1 MATVSMNQIESEFL
15 DVCKTKDCQ
24 AVRELILKGCDPVVR
39 NEQGQNGLH
48 LASQHGNIDV
58 ARLLVEVYACNPGIR
73 DYKGRNALH
82 LACLGGHLTIA
93 AYFIRECKFSF
104 SEQCNFKNT
113 ALHYACLSGDIPT
126 VRFVMH
132 VMSTG
137 FYLDNLN
144 LYQDMVST
152 YCNVVNPEYGRQN
165 TSSLVIQNED
175 RDTAMHVAFR
185 AGHLSV
191 LRCFVEELELDE
203 PLYNVLKSVLH
214 RACTYSYGREEM
226 FAYLIDNNMINSR
239 SPSNPVLEESRPE
252 MRSLYD
258 PYKQYKSP
266 PVFTPNF
273 RAEMINYSVICACQN
288 GDDEKLKDQIER
300 YKKDPVVPINMNGD
314 TLLHSACITNNVS
327 LIKYLLDCQCDP
339 KGQNKEGNTPLHVAC
354 KWGNIS
360 TVQTLIDAE
369 ISIVNT
375 ANGEGNIVNRAN
387 KEGNTPLHIAL
398 KNGRA
403 QIAKLLLGI
412 ASCKIETLNR
422 FNESPLHIVARS
434 MDIELIEC
442 VVTRSTSILNHAD
455 GFGDTALFSA
465 CRSGNIDIVK
475 LLVNAGCDPL
485 HVNIRTCEMP
495 IHIACRTEN
504 MGLFQYLKTKIDDKD
519 RPWCQV
525 NCLGQTPFHLACR
538 RGNLLIVKEIIKHNA
553 CDCNAKDAK
562 GMTPLH
568 VACLK
573 NTMEIANVL
582 LAHLKVDVNIH
593 NMYGDTPLHIAC
605 LNENPDIA
613 TLLIDHDA
621 CVIAKNT
628 EGISPLHV
636 VCLKNTI
643 EIAKVLLTHPKV
655 NVNIQDVFLDTP
667 LHIACAN
674 DNPDIVTLL
683 MHRDACVITQNK
695 SGDTP
700 VHIASRCCRFEI
712 MRKLLPVEKSQ
723 GVKCN
728 EVNKDGYTPLHI
740 SCINGRMPI
749 VEYLTKNGH
758 CDPSRSISAQLQ
770 NHQQHTPLHLAC
782 ENGHTDVAVYLAQCV
797 PKTLTA
803 CGRYNEYPLLLA
815 LKNKHYEL
823 VKRIIPE
830 FCDPTTLQYFF
841 FCCCEYGDAD
851 FLHYLVSN
859 SICDPKSVGPQ
870 GKSSVLYYLLVC
882 TRTKQTEADS
892 KLLYLLDLCSSQIN
906 CPDDNGD
913 TPLLYAC
920 NYGMVGIIPK
930 LLEYK
935 ANPNCKNSRGD
946 YPLHIACSH
955 YMLSTVKVLID
966 YEADLSC
973 KDSNDQTPLHIACSK
988 PPHSCE
994 LAKLL
999 LEKGADTS
1007 CLDLKGYSPVHTAV
1021 RRHDGIEYLKLLFQY
1036 KADPSCPGPNGD
1048 TPLHIACKN
1057 ILKDVVSLLLTYN
1070 ADTSCTDAS
1079 GNTPLHIACMCS
1091 HVRLMDE
1098 IISML
1103 LHNNASTKCVN
1114 ATGDTPLHLACRM
1127 ESNHAINELIT
1138 FGADITCKNSRGQ
1151 TPIQATQSFD
1161 IIKILI
1167 DHGANPQDV
1176 YTEYGR
1182 ILEKC
1187 KKEQPLHELVKVFVV
1202 GKALAGKTTL
1212 VEALKSEGVDPINL
1226 DVELERTVGIVTTKF
1241 TSNDFGHVAFHDFAG
1256 QQEFYSSHSQ
1266 FLESNF
1272 TSSAI
1277 VLIVVDIT
1285 LDENKLAQN
1294 IHYWMNFIK
1303 QLCCKNTRLP
1313 RMISIGSHQDQVTD
1327 SKTLERVMKEATENY
1342 QCLGP
1347 VLLDCRDPTSD
1358 GLRKLKIV
1366 LKNQCNIIRDNIK
1379 IDGQCHVLC
1388 AFMHSQFNSM
1398 NFVQL
1403 SGLQRA
1409 IQKSRTSVHSNDP
1422 GSLLPQAHD
1431 TLLNLLVKLDKVGNI
1446 ILLKSESTTK
1456 DEYWIIL
1463 KQDIVYQKI
1472 DGNLF
1477 SPSVRVKDPSLIGNT
1492 GVLPL
1497 SVVQK
1502 ILSSQDIGFDLD
1514 VTMLY
1519 LVHKEFCHR
1528 VKDPETL
1535 QLISNEVSKPTE
1547 EDIKLYFFP
1556 YFVKVEKPPTVWK
1569 SKDSMLYCSGW
1580 CLQSFDNQF
1589 FTTRFLHVLLLRL
1602 TFKYAVAQ
1610 GGTSSKF
1617 RRRCNIWKNGIQWQ
1631 TTQGVEVLVELT
1643 HNLTFLLILVRSLT
1657 DTRDQKEKELMECV
1671 KLRASVIRTVLDVV
1685 QQTSP
1690 GLEITEYLID
1700 RGSLSE
1706 YPHCDLMSSP
1716 KIEVH
1721 EVVETIRKGHPRVY
1735 DTDGEA
1741 ITLEE
1746 LLFFEPY
1753 SSIGERLLLLIC
1765 DDHEKCNKEI
1775 PSNIVLKISECFHG
1789 LRKDRLQHMLN
1800 VSKVE
1805 RGDLEAESSV
1815 QYNPQLLGH
1824 HIIEKWKVSTQNGS
1838 YSELRKAFDQYSIFN
1853 GRNPLSLG
1861 IDREEPMTM

>member
-1 MATVSMNQIESEFL
+1 MATVAMNQMESEFL
-15 DVCKTKDCQ
+15 NICKTKDCQ
-24 AVRELILKGCDPVVR
+24 AVREFILKGCDPVVR
-39 NEQGQNGLH
+39 NEHGQNGLH

-58 ARLLVEVYACNPGIR
+58 VRLLVGVYACDPGIR

-82 LACLGGHLTIA
+82 LACLGGHLSIA
-93 AYFIRECKFSF
+93 AYFVRECKLSF

-152 YCNVVNPEYGRQN
+152 YFNAVNPEYGQQN

-185 AGHLSV
+185 AGNLSV

-214 RACTYSYGREEM
+214 RACTCSYGREEII
-226 FAYLIDNNMINSR
+226 AYLIDNNMINSR
-239 SPSNPVLEESRPE
+239 SPSNPVLKKSHPE

-266 PVFTPNF
+266 PVFKPSF
-273 RAEMINYSVICACQN
+273 RAEVINYSVKCACQN
-288 GDDEKLKDQIER
+288 GDEERLRDQIER
-300 YKKDPVVPINMNGD
+300 YKKDPVVPINVNGD

-403 QIAKLLLGI
+403 HIAKLLLGI
-412 ASCKIETLNR
+412 ASCKIEALNR
-422 FNESPLHIVARS
+422 FDESPLHIVARS
-434 MDIELIEC
+434 MDIDLIEC
-442 VVTRSTSILNHAD
+442 VVSRSKSILNHAD

-475 LLVNAGCDPL
+475 LLVNAGGDPL
-485 HVNIRTCEMP
+485 HVNERTCEMP
-495 IHIACRTEN
+495 IHIACRSEN
-504 MGLFQYLKTKIDDKD
+504 MGLFQYLNTKIGDKD
-519 RPWCQV
+519 KLWYQV
-525 NCLGQTPFHLACR
+525 NCLGQTLLHLACR
-538 RGNLLIVKEIIKHNA
+538 RGNLLIVKEIINNA
-553 CDCNAKDAK
+553 CDCNPKDAK

-573 NTMEIANVL
+573 NTVEISKVL
-582 LAHLKVDVNIH
+582 LAHLKVDVNIQ
-593 NMYGDTPLHIAC
+593 
-605 LNENPDIA
+605 
-613 TLLIDHDA
+613 
-621 CVIAKNT
+621 
-628 EGISPLHV
+628 
-636 VCLKNTI
+636 
-643 EIAKVLLTHPKV
+643 
-655 NVNIQDVFLDTP
+655 NVFGDTP

-683 MHRDACVITQNK
+683 IDHDACVITQNTN
-695 SGDTP
+695 GDSP
-700 VHIASRCCRFEI
+700 VHIASRSCRFEVI
-712 MRKLLPVEKSQ
+712 HKLLPVEKSQ
-723 GVKCN
+723 GVKCD

-740 SCINGRMPI
+740 SCINGRVPI

-770 NHQQHTPLHLAC
+770 NHQHTPLHLAC
-782 ENGHTDVAVYLAQCV
+782 DSGHTDVAVYLAQCA
-797 PKTLTA
+797 PKTLSA
-803 CGRYNEYPLLLA
+803 YGQFYKYPLLLA
-815 LKNKHYEL
+815 LKNKYYDL
-823 VKRIIPE
+823 VKHIIPKH
-830 FCDPTTLQYFF
+830 CDPSTLIAVDGTPFF
-841 FCCCEYGDAD
+841 FCCCEYGDTN
-851 FLHYLVSN
+851 LLYYLVSN
-859 SICDPKSVGPQ
+859 SICDPKSIGPE

-882 TRTKQTEADS
+882 TRKNQTKVDR
-892 KLLYLLDLCSSQIN
+892 KLLYLLELCSSQIN
-906 CPDDNGD
+906 CPDDKGD

-920 NYGMVGIIPK
+920 KYDMVGIIPK

-935 ANPNCKNSRGD
+935 ANPNCKNSSGD
-946 YPLHIACSH
+946 YPLHIACFY
-955 YMLSTVKVLID
+955 YMLSTVEVLID
-966 YEADLSC
+966 HQADLLC
-973 KDSNDQTPLHIACSK
+973 KNSDGQTPLHIACSK
-988 PPHSCE
+988 ASHSCE

-1007 CLDLKGYSPVHTAV
+1007 CLDLKGYSPVLTAAY
-1021 RRHDGIEYLKLLFQY
+1021 RRDGFEYLKLLFKY

-1048 TPLHIACKN
+1048 TPLHIACQGN
-1057 ILKDVVSLLLTYN
+1057 LKDVVSLLLTYN

-1079 GNTPLHIACMCS
+1079 GNTPLHIACS
-1091 HVRLMDE
+1091 HRLMDE
-1098 IISML
+1098 IINML

-1114 ATGDTPLHLACRM
+1114 ADGDTPLHLACRIGAKD
-1127 ESNHAINELIT
+1127 AINKLMT

-1151 TPIQATQSFD
+1151 TPIQATTSFD
-1161 IIKILI
+1161 IFPILI

-1176 YTEYGR
+1176 YTKYGE

-1187 KKEQPLHELVKVFVV
+1187 KKEKPLHELVKVFVV
-1202 GKALAGKTTL
+1202 GNALAGKTTL

-1226 DVELERTVGIVTTKF
+1226 EFERTVGIITSEF
-1241 TSNDFGHVAFHDFAG
+1241 ASNDFGYVAFHDFAG
-1256 QQEFYSSHSQ
+1256 QHEFYSSHSQ

-1272 TSSAI
+1272 TSNAI
-1277 VLIVVDIT
+1277 VLVLVDTT
-1285 LDENKLAQN
+1285 LDEAKLVQI

-1303 QLCCKNTRLP
+1303 QFCSMNSRLP
-1313 RMISIGSHQDQVTD
+1313 QTISIGSHQDQVTD
-1327 SKTLERVMKEATENY
+1327 LKTLGMKEKVMKEATENY

-1347 VLLDCRDPTSD
+1347 ILLDCRDPTSD

-1388 AFMHSQFNSM
+1388 AFMHSRFNSM

-1409 IQKSRTSVHSNDP
+1409 IQKSRRSVHSSDP

-1431 TLLNLLVKLDKVGNI
+1431 TLLDLLVKLDETGNI
-1446 ILLKSESTTK
+1446 ILLKSESTTN

-1463 KQDIVYQKI
+1463 KLDIVYQKI

-1477 SPSVRVKDPSLIGNT
+1477 SPSIRVKEPSSIGNT

-1497 SVVQK
+1497 SVVHN
-1502 ILSSQDIGFDLD
+1502 ILRSQDIDFDLD

-1528 VKDPETL
+1528 VEDPETL
-1535 QLISNEVSKPTE
+1535 QLISNEVSKSTE
-1547 EDIKLYFFP
+1547 VDIKLYYFFP
-1556 YFVKVEKPPTVWK
+1556 YFVKVEKPSTVWK
-1569 SKDSMLYCSGW
+1569 PKDGMLYCSGW
-1580 CLQSFDNQF
+1580 CLKTFDKQF

-1602 TFKYAVAQ
+1602 TFKYAVAAVCP
-1610 GGTSSKF
+1610 SASKF
-1617 RRRCNIWKNGIQWQ
+1617 KRRCHIWKNGIQWQ
-1631 TTQGVEVLVELT
+1631 TTQGVEVLVEFT
-1643 HNLTFLLILVRSLT
+1643 HSLTFLLVLIRSNSK
-1657 DTRDQKEKELMECV
+1657 DQKEMECV

-1690 GLEITEYLID
+1690 GLETTEYLID

-1721 EVVETIRKGHPRVY
+1721 EVVETIRKGDPCVY
-1735 DTDGEA
+1735 NTDEDA
-1741 ITLEE
+1741 ISLEE

-1753 SSIGERLLLLIC
+1753 SGIGERLLLLIC

-1775 PSNIVLKISECFHG
+1775 PPDIVLKISECFHE

-1805 RGDLEAESSV
+1805 MGDLEAESSV

-1838 YSELRKAFDQYSIFN
+1838 YSELRKAFDQYSVFN

-1861 IDREEPMTM
+1861 TAREEPMTM

>member
-1 MATVSMNQIESEFL
+1 MATVAMNQIESEFL
-15 DVCKTKDCQ
+15 EACKTKDCQ

-58 ARLLVEVYACNPGIR
+58 VRLLVEVYACNLGIR

-82 LACLGGHLTIA
+82 LACLGGHLSIA
-93 AYFIRECKFSF
+93 AYFVRECKLSF

-137 FYLDNLN
+137 DCLNNLN

-152 YCNVVNPEYGRQN
+152 YFNAVNPEYGQQH
-165 TSSLVIQNED
+165 TSFLVIQNED

-185 AGHLSV
+185 AGNLSV

-226 FAYLIDNNMINSR
+226 IAYLIDNNMINSR
-239 SPSNPVLEESRPE
+239 SPSNPVLKKSHPE

-266 PVFTPNF
+266 PVFKPSF
-273 RAEMINYSVICACQN
+273 RAEVINYSVKCACQN
-288 GDDEKLKDQIER
+288 GDEERLRDQIER
-300 YKKDPVVPINMNGD
+300 YKKDPVVPINMTGD

-375 ANGEGNIVNRAN
+375 AN

-403 QIAKLLLGI
+403 HIAKLLLGI
-412 ASCKIETLNR
+412 ASCKIEALNR
-422 FNESPLHIVARS
+422 FDESPLHIVARS
-434 MDIELIEC
+434 SDIELIEC
-442 VVTRSTSILNHAD
+442 VVTRSKSILNHAD
-455 GFGDTALFSA
+455 SYGDTALFSA

-485 HVNIRTCEMP
+485 HVNERTCEMP
-495 IHIACRTEN
+495 IHIACRSEN
-504 MGLFQYLKTKIDDKD
+504 MVLFQYLNTKIGDKD
-519 RPWCQV
+519 KLLYQV
-525 NCLGQTPFHLACR
+525 NCLGQTLLHLACR
-538 RGNLLIVKEIIKHNA
+538 RGNLLIVKEIINNA

-573 NTMEIANVL
+573 NTVEIAKVL
-582 LAHLKVDVNIH
+582 LAHLKVDVNIQ
-593 NMYGDTPLHIAC
+593 NVFGDTPLHIAC
-605 LNENPDIA
+605 TNDNPDIV

-621 CVIAKNT
+621 CVIAQNT
-628 EGISPLHV
+628 
-636 VCLKNTI
+636 N
-643 EIAKVLLTHPKV
+643 
-655 NVNIQDVFLDTP
+655 
-667 LHIACAN
+667 
-674 DNPDIVTLL
+674 
-683 MHRDACVITQNK
+683 
-695 SGDTP
+695 GDTP
-700 VHIASRCCRFEI
+700 VHIASRSCRFEV
-712 MRKLLPVEKSQ
+712 MRKLLPVDMSK
-723 GVKCN
+723 GLKCD

-770 NHQQHTPLHLAC
+770 NHQQLTPLHLAC
-782 ENGHTDVAVYLAQCV
+782 DSGHTDVAVYLAQCA
-797 PKTLTA
+797 PKTLSA
-803 CGRYNEYPLLLA
+803 YGHFYEYPLLLA
-815 LKNKHYEL
+815 LKNKYYDL
-823 VKRIIPE
+823 VKRIIPKH
-830 FCDPTTLQYFF
+830 CDPSTLIAVDRTPFF
-841 FCCCEYGDAD
+841 FYCCEYGDTN
-851 FLHYLVSN
+851 LLYYLVSN
-859 SICDPKSVGPQ
+859 SICDPKSVGPR

-882 TRTKQTEADS
+882 IRTKQTEVDS
-892 KLLYLLDLCSSQIN
+892 KLLYLLELCSSQIN
-906 CPDDNGD
+906 CPDDKGD

-920 NYGMVGIIPK
+920 KYVMVGIIPK

-946 YPLHIACSH
+946 YPLHISCSRNN
-955 YMLSTVKVLID
+955 MLSTAEVLID
-966 YEADLSC
+966 HQADLSC
-973 KDSNDQTPLHIACSK
+973 KDSNGQTPLHIACSK
-988 PPHSCE
+988 ASHSCE

-1007 CLDLKGYSPVHTAV
+1007 CLDFKGYSPVHTAV

-1048 TPLHIACKN
+1048 TPLHIACQGN
-1057 ILKDVVSLLLTYN
+1057 MKDVVSLLLTYN

-1079 GNTPLHIACMCS
+1079 GNTPLHIACS
-1091 HVRLMDE
+1091 HRLMDE
-1098 IISML
+1098 IINML

-1127 ESNHAINELIT
+1127 ESNHAINELLT

-1241 TSNDFGHVAFHDFAG
+1241 ASNDFGHVAFHDFAG

-1272 TSSAI
+1272 TSNAI
-1277 VLIVVDIT
+1277 VLLLVDTT

-1303 QLCCKNTRLP
+1303 QLCCKNSGLP
-1313 RMISIGSHQDQVTD
+1313 RMISIGSHQDHVTD
-1327 SKTLERVMKEATENY
+1327 SKTLEMKEKVMKEATENY

-1347 VLLDCRDPTSD
+1347 ILLDCRDPTSD
-1358 GLRKLKIV
+1358 GLRNLKIV
-1366 LKNQCNIIRDNIK
+1366 LKNQCDIIRNNIK
-1379 IDGQCHVLC
+1379 IDSQCHVLC
-1388 AFMHSQFNSM
+1388 AFMHSRFNSM
-1398 NFVQL
+1398 PFVQL
-1403 SGLQRA
+1403 SELQRA
-1409 IQKSRTSVHSNDP
+1409 IRKSRTSVHSNDP

-1463 KQDIVYQKI
+1463 KLDIVYQKI
-1472 DGNLF
+1472 YGNLF
-1477 SPSVRVKDPSLIGNT
+1477 SPSVRVKEPSLIGNT

-1502 ILSSQDIGFDLD
+1502 ILSSHDIGFNLD

-1528 VKDPETL
+1528 VEDPETL
-1535 QLISNEVSKPTE
+1535 QLISNEVSKSTE
-1547 EDIKLYFFP
+1547 ENIKLYFFP
-1556 YFVKVEKPPTVWK
+1556 YFVKVEKPPTIWK

-1580 CLQSFDNQF
+1580 CLQSFDKQF
-1589 FTTRFLHVLLLRL
+1589 FTTRFLYVLLLRL

-1610 GGTSSKF
+1610 SGTSSKF

-1643 HNLTFLLILVRSLT
+1643 HDLTFLLILVRSLT
-1657 DTRDQKEKELMECV
+1657 DTKDQKEKELMECV

-1690 GLEITEYLID
+1690 GLKTTEYLID
-1700 RGSLSE
+1700 RGSISE
-1706 YPHCDLMSSP
+1706 YPQRDLTASP
-1716 KIEVH
+1716 RIEVH
-1721 EVVETIRKGHPRVY
+1721 EIVETIRKGHPRVY
-1735 DTDGEA
+1735 DTNGEA

-1753 SSIGERLLLLIC
+1753 SGIGERLLLLIC

-1775 PSNIVLKISECFHG
+1775 PSDIVLKISECFHE

-1824 HIIEKWKVSTQNGS
+1824 HIIERWKVSTQNES

-1861 IDREEPMTM
+1861 TAREEPMTM